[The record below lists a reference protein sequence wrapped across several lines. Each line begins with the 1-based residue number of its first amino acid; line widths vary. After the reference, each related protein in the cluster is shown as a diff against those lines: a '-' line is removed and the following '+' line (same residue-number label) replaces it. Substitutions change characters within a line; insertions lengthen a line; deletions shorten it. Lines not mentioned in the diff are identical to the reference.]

1 MLINTFRKIV
11 DKHAPLKRKTLR
23 GNQAPFMTREL
34 RKAIYNRSRLK
45 NKQESRNGVKNHTFP
60 ANQIFHEQLCI
71 STIMNFQWYH
81 LNSFKNCLMNIP
93 KSLVKF

>member
-1 MLINTFRKIV
+1 MQEITILHFK
-11 DKHAPLKRKTLR
+11 L
-23 GNQAPFMTREL
+23 Q
-34 RKAIYNRSRLK
+34 
-45 NKQESRNGVKNHTFP
+45 QESRNGVKNHTFP

-93 KSLVKF
+93 ISLVKF

>member
-1 MLINTFRKIV
+1 MTIL
-11 DKHAPLKRKTLR
+11 
-23 GNQAPFMTREL
+23 QALSNNIF
-34 RKAIYNRSRLK
+34 KY
-45 NKQESRNGVKNHTFP
+45 KQESRNGVKNHTFP

-93 KSLVKF
+93 ISLVKF